1 MRIEVSK
8 LQELLAADIDRAD
21 NLSTDLSEQATLL
34 ADRGQD
40 VAMGDGE
47 AYRTLRTF
55 LCEVCLPAARVQQDA
70 ALTLAADQRRD
81 EALVREHLAWA
92 GAVFDSDA
100 VRERIDARLGLSS
113 MLLEQAEQAG
123 STALPGARA
132 VRDSLTALSDWY
144 RDEAFELQRRLD
156 EAMTYVFDQSI
167 CAASAVCA
175 ASADA
180 AAAALR
186 SARFDAASGVWDLSR
201 VDLSWVPTFDETY
214 LRAHNRLVLA
224 HYFELDAAGRPLAVR
239 ADAADELSAL
249 VNGAFAA
256 LLGPGGNEAFP
267 AFINGLTSD
276 QKYLLVW
283 LGAEM
288 SRPVGE
294 RSAGVARFFTEHL
307 AIPLSAAVPGGG
319 PAGPHVPLVTDL
331 FSFTGGSGQLYTM
344 DVPGSIQKRAGFSDM
359 TELFGV
365 ALGMD
370 IDTRVVAFTYNGKE
384 YRLQKWDGSYAHGAL
399 FGGEVRLY
407 VRDAPDRPRDTYR
420 HMSAAEIRSRI
431 DTLTPDELESIC
443 ATYATVEGDDKPE
456 IELEVLGGDG
466 KSLIDRNAGK
476 TYWNLTLEPSKEL
489 KSVEGDDRAYKD
501 ELSVRADIS
510 LKNNPGLFEAMYN
523 SLNDQEDI
531 TVNKTGECGLQIVWE
546 EKR

>member
-40 VAMGDGE
+40 IAMGDGE

-144 RDEAFELQRRLD
+144 RDEASPRQRRLD

-167 CAASAVCA
+167 YAASAACA

-201 VDLSWVPTFDETY
+201 VDLSWAPTFDEAYWRT
-214 LRAHNRLVLA
+214 HNRLVLA

-307 AIPLSAAVPGGG
+307 AIPLSASVPGGG

-384 YRLQKWDGSYAHGAL
+384 YRLQKWDGSYAHGSL
-399 FGGEVRLY
+399 FGGEVGLY

>member
-40 VAMGDGE
+40 IAMGDGE

-167 CAASAVCA
+167 YAASAACA

-201 VDLSWVPTFDETY
+201 VDLSWAPTFDEAYWRT
-214 LRAHNRLVLA
+214 HNRLVLA

-307 AIPLSAAVPGGG
+307 AIPLSASVPGGG

-384 YRLQKWDGSYAHGAL
+384 YRLQKWDGSYAHGSL
-399 FGGEVRLY
+399 FGGEVGLY

>member
-70 ALTLAADQRRD
+70 ALTLAADQRRA

-132 VRDSLTALSDWY
+132 VRESLTALSDWY

-156 EAMTYVFDQSI
+156 EAVTYVFDQSI
-167 CAASAVCA
+167 YAASAACA

-201 VDLSWVPTFDETY
+201 VDLSWAPTFDEAY
-214 LRAHNRLVLA
+214 WRVHNRLVLA

-307 AIPLSAAVPGGG
+307 AIPLSASVPGGG
-319 PAGPHVPLVTDL
+319 PMGPHVPLVTDL

-359 TELFGV
+359 IELFGV

-399 FGGEVRLY
+399 FGGEVGLY

-466 KSLIDRNAGK
+466 KSLIDRNAGR
-476 TYWNLTLEPSKEL
+476 TYWNLTLEPSENLGLDERERVKEEV
-489 KSVEGDDRAYKD
+489 SIRAQLD
-501 ELSVRADIS
+501 FRG
-510 LKNNPGLFEAMYN
+510 NPGLGEALYGAVR
-523 SLNDQEDI
+523 DQDGIAAKKAGDHGIEI
-531 TVNKTGECGLQIVWE
+531 TWE
-546 EKR
+546 EK